1 MVKYPLLI
9 MRLRGRMK
17 IKLLAGL
24 VIFVLLAGVTSN
36 SFIHT
41 ALAQKPDPK
50 EEKLKNQEELK
61 AQTYGNTKENHEKT
75 TKNLEAYKGQGG
87 ATSGEDVKSEKA
99 KDMEEKKAK
108 TFAEK
113 KESYEKSTR
122 ELKPYPGQQR
132 AGGSA
137 EDIKAKKQKE
147 KQDLE
152 DQTFAGAKESH
163 EKTITK
169 NVARR

>member
-24 VIFVLLAGVTSN
+24 VIIVLLAGVTSN
-36 SFIHT
+36 SFIHI
-41 ALAQKPDPK
+41 ALAQKSDPK
-50 EEKLKNQEELK
+50 QEKLKNQEELK
-61 AQTYGNTKENHEKT
+61 GQTFQKTMVNHGNT
-75 TKNLEAYKGQGG
+75 TKNLGAYKEQAG
-87 ATSGEDVKSEKA
+87 ATSGKDVKSEKA
-99 KDMEEKKAK
+99 KDLGEKKAK

-122 ELKPYPGQQR
+122 ELKPYQGQKI
-132 AGGSA
+132 AGSSV
-137 EDIKAKKQKE
+137 EDIKAKKVKE
-147 KQDLE
+147 KQELE
-152 DQTFAGAKESH
+152 DQTFANAKDSH
-163 EKTITK
+163 AKTITK